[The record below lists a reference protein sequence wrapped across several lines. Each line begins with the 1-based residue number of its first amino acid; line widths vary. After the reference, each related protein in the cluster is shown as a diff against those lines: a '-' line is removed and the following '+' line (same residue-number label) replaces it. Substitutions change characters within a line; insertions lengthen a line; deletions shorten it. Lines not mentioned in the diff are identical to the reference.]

1 MKQFFMDL
9 CLVLLLI
16 CVIGLYFDDYRVSQT
31 MFQRSIDDFEEQ
43 IDQGEVISQQ
53 VVLTDT
59 KDNQVSLV
67 LKTLSD
73 WCVKVIQFV
82 VLIFS
87 DFISMILMVVVY

>member
-31 MFQRSIDDFEEQ
+31 MFQRSIDNFEEQ

>member
-1 MKQFFMDL
+1 MKQFWMDL

-16 CVIGLYFDDYRVSQT
+16 CVVGLYFDDYRISKT
-31 MFQRSIDDFEEQ
+31 MFQRSIDEFEEQ
-43 IDQGEVISQQ
+43 IDQGQVTSKQ

-59 KDNQVSLV
+59 QDNQVSLV
-67 LKTLSD
+67 LKKVSD

>member
-1 MKQFFMDL
+1 MKQFWMDL

-16 CVIGLYFDDYRVSQT
+16 CVVGLYFDDYRISKT
-31 MFQRSIDDFEEQ
+31 MFQRSIDEFEEQ
-43 IDQGEVISQQ
+43 IDQGKVTSKQ

-59 KDNQVSLV
+59 QDNQVSLV
-67 LKTLSD
+67 LKKVSD